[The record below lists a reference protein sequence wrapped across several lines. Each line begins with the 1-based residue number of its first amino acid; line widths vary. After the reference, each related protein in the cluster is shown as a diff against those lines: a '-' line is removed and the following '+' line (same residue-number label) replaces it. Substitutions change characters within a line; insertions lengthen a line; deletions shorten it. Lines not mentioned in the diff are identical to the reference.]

1 MFLWDTVEFTHMAL
15 RLVPKILNP
24 VDMILLVCKELG
36 MVDPEMLKVRH
47 IKWVGPALLDSLA
60 AKLRCIPIV
69 DHAAKILFI
78 TSCCCCGAYGYDGSF
93 HKLQPECGHQTM
105 SGGVRRCKSWA
116 SHR

>member
-47 IKWVGPALLDSLA
+47 IK
-60 AKLRCIPIV
+60 
-69 DHAAKILFI
+69 
-78 TSCCCCGAYGYDGSF
+78 
-93 HKLQPECGHQTM
+93 
-105 SGGVRRCKSWA
+105 
-116 SHR
+116 